1 MRDDMIDLLAEVQRV
16 GSQKDLLQTNITRLP
31 AGGMLPSGGLCRS
44 LSQILREARDAARA
58 REQRRCCDVLLAA
71 EGVSPRALRYGASG
85 TPRGSNYRREPA
97 RIVHRHHHQHQ
108 HHHYVVA
115 PDVPLEQL
123 EKWEEAMNR
132 SSPRQQSA
140 QSSARHDASS
150 CHGGQ
155 VGVEATEEE
164 DSQHQHLHYHH
175 HTGEREVPLQVFAQR
190 LAEAA
195 AAGLAAHKDC
205 SMLSALQQLQA
216 ARRSWQGHCRRR
228 VLARLWNVQLPR
240 LCQSQILLLMGLL
253 SLRALCICSRGGVC
267 GLSCQEETASRRRRL
282 SGTFWAIAWAG
293 AVPELI
299 GVAALPMPLA
309 VRRLQQASS

>member
-1 MRDDMIDLLAEVQRV
+1 VSSPYVPSLMKQRKVVMRDDMIDLLAEVQRV
-16 GSQKDLLQTNITRLP
+16 GSQKDLLQTNITRLPAGDGRQTANDSSLGRGKGGPDQP

-195 AAGLAAHKDC
+195 AAGLAAHNGELRKQRTC
-205 SMLSALQQLQA
+205 SHTNS
-216 ARRSWQGHCRRR
+216 SWSESGSSGHMST
-228 VLARLWNVQLPR
+228 RLPP
-240 LCQSQILLLMGLL
+240 I
-253 SLRALCICSRGGVC
+253 
-267 GLSCQEETASRRRRL
+267 T
-282 SGTFWAIAWAG
+282 
-293 AVPELI
+293 
-299 GVAALPMPLA
+299 
-309 VRRLQQASS
+309 